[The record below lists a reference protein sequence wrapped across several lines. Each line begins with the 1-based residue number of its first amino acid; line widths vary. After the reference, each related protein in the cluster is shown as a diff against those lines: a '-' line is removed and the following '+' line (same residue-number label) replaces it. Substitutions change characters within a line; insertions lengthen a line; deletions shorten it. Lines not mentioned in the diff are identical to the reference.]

1 MATDQVDWWQR
12 GKDAAPGFVIFV
24 SAIASAFGL
33 SRLRPATAH
42 DVLETRLEDVLKSVS
57 DMERRMNV
65 ALEIFR
71 DDFGEIRA
79 EHRTMK
85 ANAQQD
91 RIEMRNRMTRAEE
104 TLTEVNGTLQRM
116 GDSVQQALR
125 KLTEH

>member
-12 GKDAAPGFVIFV
+12 GKDLAPGLVVF
-24 SAIASAFGL
+24 L
-33 SRLRPATAH
+33 STVGGIIGYRRISTATT
-42 DVLETRLEDVLKSVS
+42 DDKLDDVLKSVS
-57 DMERRMNV
+57 DMERRMNA

-79 EHRTMK
+79 EHRAMK

-91 RIEMRNRMTRAEE
+91 RVEMRNRMTRAEE